1 MFTPPFPRAEADGS
15 DSGEAQLEDSKIR
28 LGDVDPSRRGIIDTI
43 IRETKANI
51 SAHIKLVT
59 MDPAAYAD
67 GEAGFVR
74 EFMAQACA
82 KEKGPADSVTPQV
95 AILFD
100 VKNSGE
106 ASHRPALRMP
116 PLTDQRYGPKIKMVM
131 ERFGAPEPDPA
142 TGQAVP
148 TISSSDVFL
157 VMNGGK
163 DGNQAEFMK
172 PFAGAK
178 KYVKNITLFREE
190 ESAMN
195 RLGKVQGYATL
206 NCLEN
211 LLVVQAEKSRV
222 KKATYEHF
230 PTCSTLSNMVGPI
243 VMPPFDQVWRLP
255 WKIKKELYGKA
266 LILVGGQ
273 VQDADDIE
281 EPEERKVKRTPE
293 AVEPVFYHGYPPI
306 VFQDI
311 LKSLQVRYCIDLTP
325 GDGAA
330 ALACYKLGIVYLGF
344 TFTQVHTEQL
354 AARLEHEILQAMAN
368 EADPLYSAR
377 LVGALAAAPEPTG
390 TATPKPAPGPR
401 RGRKRNKP
409 EPPSAGEDPEPMD
422 DGGDPDP
429 DPDEASEPELN
440 V

>member
-1 MFTPPFPRAEADGS
+1 M
-15 DSGEAQLEDSKIR
+15 
-28 LGDVDPSRRGIIDTI
+28 GDVDPSRRGIIDTI
-43 IRETKANI
+43 IRETRANI
-51 SAHIKLVT
+51 NAHISLIS
-59 MDPAAYAD
+59 MDPAGYGTD
-67 GEAGFVR
+67 GEAGFVK
-74 EFMAQACA
+74 EFMCQTAA

-95 AILFD
+95 AVLFD

-106 ASHRPALRMP
+106 ASHRPALRIP
-116 PLTDQRYGPKIKMVM
+116 PLSDQRYGPKIKMVM

-148 TISSSDVFL
+148 TVNSSDVFL

-163 DGNQAEFMK
+163 EGNQTEFMK
-172 PFAGAK
+172 PFVGAK
-178 KYVKNITLFREE
+178 KYVKNITLYREE

-206 NCLEN
+206 NCLET
-211 LLVVQAEKSRV
+211 LLVVQADKSRV

-230 PTCSTLSNMVGPI
+230 PTCSTLSNTLGPI
-243 VMPPFDQVWRLP
+243 VMPPFHQVWRLP
-255 WKIKKELYGKA
+255 WRVKKELYGKA

-293 AVEPVFYHGYPPI
+293 AVEPVFYHGYPSI

-344 TFTQVHTEQL
+344 TFTHVHTQQL
-354 AARLEHEILQAMAN
+354 SARLEHEILQAMAN

-377 LVGALAAAPEPTG
+377 LVGALAVAPESIG
-390 TATPKPAPGPR
+390 IATPKPAPGPR
-401 RGRKRNKP
+401 RGRKRNNP
-409 EPPSAGEDPEPMD
+409 EPASVADPEDPEPMD
-422 DGGDPDP
+422 DGGEPNPDG
-429 DPDEASEPELN
+429 DEASEGDLD